1 MKAIVLAGGAGD
13 RLWPLSRRNAP
24 KQFLNLNNDNSL
36 FQETIIRHIP
46 FCDEFV
52 IVTNQEYQEI
62 VEGQMKQFQGISY
75 RIIIE
80 TEALGTAPAVLK
92 ASSVLAKEETVLIVP
107 ADLVL
112 RGDGFA
118 DALYQ
123 AKTLAEQGQYVLFGV
138 RADAPKTSYGYIRHQ
153 GSHVSRFIEK
163 PSKAVAEKIFYQD
176 DILWNSGMIL
186 CCNGMLQEEL
196 EASLRRKQ
204 EDYPGTQQRADASYP
219 TRGRIHIE
227 KALLET
233 SDHVS
238 VIPIFMEW
246 QDVSNFRSYENVY
259 QNRQNKNMILRDC
272 RNTTV
277 INQTEHQLIVGNDLE
292 DLFIVNTEDAMYIT
306 KKESEQDIKSII
318 AEAPDS
324 YEAYF
329 NYSTKVYRNWGV
341 REIIAQ
347 APGYRV
353 RRIIMY
359 PGTTL
364 SAHSHE
370 KRNENYSVIQGVLG
384 IEVDGKTLHIR
395 EHESVNI
402 LPTQMH
408 RLYNDSDQN
417 VTVIEVD
424 TGVEIDERDM
434 LHLDEMPVE
443 GQELPELYLLSPAYK
458 DYLWGGQ
465 RLVTQ
470 FGKKSPYD
478 ITAESWELSA
488 HKDGQSRIVGGA
500 LDGVWFGDFVRQ
512 YGAKVCGWK
521 SRTFDRFPILIK
533 FIDAAKPLSV
543 QIHPDDDYA
552 FVHEKEFGKNEM
564 WYVMDAVEGAYLY
577 CGFSR
582 QVSEEE
588 VRKRLSDNTIT
599 EVLNK
604 VYVKKGDVIFIPAGT
619 IHAIGAG
626 ILICEI
632 QQNSNS
638 TYRVYD
644 YDRVD
649 KEGKKR
655 PLHVDKALDVMC
667 FEPYEQGAFGLLEP
681 QEKDGNL
688 VQQLSLCKYFQ
699 CEKYQIRERQML
711 YVDEV
716 SFVSLVILAGNGI
729 ISSGEESISFGAGD
743 SIFVSAGRKVL
754 HIEGTCELITT
765 RI

>member
-1 MKAIVLAGGAGD
+1 MKAIILAGGVGD

-24 KQFLNLNNDNSL
+24 KQFLNLNKDNSL
-36 FQETIIRHIP
+36 FQETIIRNIP

-62 VEGQMKQFQGISY
+62 VEGQMKQFQGIAY
-75 RIIIE
+75 QILTE

-92 ASSVLAKEETVLIVP
+92 ASSVIAKEEKVLIMP

-112 RGDGFA
+112 TGQGYS
-118 DALYQ
+118 DALHA
-123 AKTLAEQGQYVLFGV
+123 AKLLANQGQYVLFGV
-138 RADAPKTSYGYIRHQ
+138 RADAPKTSYGYIRYQ
-153 GSHVSRFIEK
+153 GNHVSRFIEK
-163 PSKAVAEKIFYQD
+163 PSKEMAEKIFYQD

-186 CCNGMLQEEL
+186 CNNGMLQKEL
-196 EASLRRKQ
+196 EEVLRNKAKAVGSAA
-204 EDYPGTQQRADASYP
+204 YAQRDKNTTS
-219 TRGRIHIE
+219 RIHIE
-227 KALLET
+227 KALLEA
-233 SDHVS
+233 SDHVA
-238 VIPIFMEW
+238 VIPLFMEW
-246 QDVSNFRSYENVY
+246 QDVSNFRSYEKVY
-259 QNRQNKNMILRDC
+259 QNRQNENTILRDC
-272 RNTTV
+272 KNTTV
-277 INQTEHQLIVGNDLE
+277 VNQAERQLIVGNDLS
-292 DLFIVNTEDAMYIT
+292 DLFVVNTEDAIYIT

-318 AEAPDS
+318 AQAPDC

-329 NYSTKVYRNWGV
+329 NYSPKVYRNWGV

-353 RRIIMY
+353 RRIVMY
-359 PGTTL
+359 PGVTL
-364 SAHSHE
+364 SAHTHE
-370 KRNENYSVIQGVLG
+370 KRNENYSVIQGTLA
-384 IEVDGKTLHIR
+384 VDLNGKKIHIHER
-395 EHESVNI
+395 ESINI
-402 LPTQMH
+402 LPNQLH
-408 RLYNDSDQN
+408 RLYNESDQN
-417 VTVIEVD
+417 VIVIEVD
-424 TGVEIDERDM
+424 TGQEIDERDM
-434 LHLDEMPVE
+434 IHLDEVAMHAGSIPD
-443 GQELPELYLLSPAYK
+443 LYLLSPAYK
-458 DYLWGGQ
+458 DYLWGGT

-488 HKDGQSRIVGGA
+488 HKDGQSRIVGGTF
-500 LDGVWFGDFVRQ
+500 DGKLFGDFIRE

-543 QIHPDDDYA
+543 QIHPDDEYA
-552 FVHEKEFGKNEM
+552 FSNEKEFGKNEM
-564 WYVMDAVEGAYLY
+564 WYVMDAEEGAYLY
-577 CGFSR
+577 CGFKR
-582 QVSEEE
+582 PVTEQE
-588 VRKRLSDNTIT
+588 VRERLANNTIT

-604 VYVKKGDVIFIPAGT
+604 VSVKKGDVIFIPAGT

-649 KEGKKR
+649 KEGHKR

-667 FEPYEQGAFGLLEP
+667 FEPYEQRAFGLLEP
-681 QEKDGNL
+681 QEKDGNV

-699 CEKYQIRERQML
+699 CEKYQIQEQQTL
-711 YVDEV
+711 YVDES
-716 SFVSLVILAGNGI
+716 SFVSLVILDGNGI
-729 ISSGEESISFGAGD
+729 ITSGEEKISFHAGD
-743 SIFVSAGRKVL
+743 SIFIAAGRKAV
-754 HIEGTCELITT
+754 HVEGTCELITT

>member
-1 MKAIVLAGGAGD
+1 MKAIILAGGVGD

-24 KQFLNLNNDNSL
+24 KQFLNLNKDNSL
-36 FQETIIRHIP
+36 FQETIIRNIP

-62 VEGQMKQFQGISY
+62 VEGQMKQFQGVAYQILT
-75 RIIIE
+75 E

-92 ASSVLAKEETVLIVP
+92 ASSVIAKEEKVLIMP

-112 RGDGFA
+112 TGQGYS
-118 DALYQ
+118 DALHA
-123 AKTLAEQGQYVLFGV
+123 AKLLADQGQYVLFGV
-138 RADAPKTSYGYIRHQ
+138 RADAPKTSYGYIRYQ
-153 GSHVSRFIEK
+153 GNHVSRFIEK
-163 PSKAVAEKIFYQD
+163 PSKEMAEKIFYQD

-186 CCNGMLQEEL
+186 CNNGMLQEEL
-196 EASLRRKQ
+196 ENILRVRQKKYEKEQGSLSGIYK
-204 EDYPGTQQRADASYP
+204 A
-219 TRGRIHIE
+219 GRIHIE

-233 SDHVS
+233 SDHLS
-238 VIPIFMEW
+238 VVPLLMQW
-246 QDVSNFRSYENVY
+246 QDVSNFHSYENVSVGKED
-259 QNRQNKNMILRDC
+259 KNTILRDC
-272 RNTTV
+272 KNTTV
-277 INQTEHQLIVGNDLE
+277 INETDRQLIVGNDLD
-292 DLFIVNTEDAMYIT
+292 DLFVVNTEDAIYIT

-318 AEAPDS
+318 AQAPDC

-329 NYSTKVYRNWGV
+329 NYSPKVYRNWGV

-353 RRIIMY
+353 RRILMY
-359 PGTTL
+359 PEATL

-370 KRNENYSVIQGVLG
+370 KRNENYAVIQGQLA
-384 IEVDGKTLHIR
+384 IEIDGRLLHIR

-402 LPTQMH
+402 MPNQMH
-408 RLYNDSDQN
+408 RLFNDGDQN
-417 VTVIEVD
+417 VIVIEVD
-424 TGVEIDERDM
+424 TGQEIDERDM
-434 LHLDEMPVE
+434 IHLDELATDA
-443 GQELPELYLLSPAYK
+443 GSLPEMYLLSPAYK
-458 DYLWGGQ
+458 DYLWGGT
-465 RLVTQ
+465 RMVSQ
-470 FGKKSPYD
+470 FQKKSPYE

-488 HKDGQSRIVGGA
+488 HKDGQSRIVGGPFNGK
-500 LDGVWFGDFVRQ
+500 LFGDFIRE
-512 YGAKVCGWK
+512 YGTKVCGWK

-543 QIHPDDDYA
+543 QIHPDDEYA
-552 FVHEKEFGKNEM
+552 FSNEKEFGKNEM
-564 WYVMDAVEGAYLY
+564 WYVMDAEEGAYLY
-577 CGFSR
+577 CGFKR
-582 QVSEEE
+582 PVTEQE
-588 VRKRLSDNTIT
+588 VRERLANNTIT

-604 VYVKKGDVIFIPAGT
+604 VSVKKGDVIFIPAGT

-649 KEGKKR
+649 KEGHKR

-667 FEPYEQGAFGLLEP
+667 FEPYEQRAFGLLEP
-681 QEKDGNL
+681 QEKDGNV

-699 CEKYQIRERQML
+699 CEKYQIQEQQTL
-711 YVDEV
+711 YVDES
-716 SFVSLVILAGNGI
+716 SFVSLVILDGNGI
-729 ISSGEESISFGAGD
+729 ITSGEEKISFHAGD
-743 SIFVSAGRKVL
+743 SIFIAAGRKAV
-754 HIEGTCELITT
+754 HVEGTCELITT